1 MGPEGISRNN
11 PDRIKRL
18 KTAFS
23 GAVAACL
30 TILPSLQSAG
40 TNAPGEFYKDPAWK
54 PRALLPA
61 ADALKGD
68 FWPTSPKTKVD
79 YDDPSYDPS
88 RLSEVPPPGIHPR
101 VVMSPPDID
110 QIRAKVA
117 LGDKAPAEFRAL
129 WEREKR
135 AKSAF
140 YALVAKDDALGK
152 QLATNLVAKIRSLEP
167 KLDSIDRRPDRD
179 NIWDIEKSIAAS
191 SDTDPPSEIWSL
203 LDYDYLHL
211 WMSPEER
218 ESARR
223 VIARLTKDRISN
235 FMSMPDH
242 QMINNHQG
250 FGMEYIRLMLLIEGE
265 KGFDR
270 RVYDL
275 AAKKTRAVLDW
286 YLSEQGMCYES
297 IKGWLNTSA
306 LVAIGRRERDLLKH
320 SHLRAKMDFFRQALR
335 WEDGEWHIRDEMR
348 ASAFHVIWL
357 MHYLHPKDQADDLLY
372 AATLTSHPFLTDP
385 NAKWPGPVGVSPE
398 LLLLF
403 AGNAMSG
410 ADAKPLDW
418 NDQKRIDALNIPV
431 TWKDDIRGYVET
443 RNSWKKEDLHLGF
456 TCKQDFYYGGHEA
469 SENNRFI
476 LWKDGV
482 NWVRDSNMLAV
493 KATFLQNMLTIDG
506 KGLSYP
512 PAPGVWLGVE
522 ETAGGLAAAGDGRV
536 GYSFSKVM
544 QVHPLDFPSLQLP
557 YYAPFAEG
565 NYDQSRDMQVAFHPG
580 TIAWADGYAHTDY
593 GPWSG
598 ETRLIESYRIS
609 NPIEQAYR
617 GVFLARGEHPYVLVI
632 DDARKD
638 AGKHLFEWNITLPEN
653 VELLDAKTPAV
664 AFQSPEPQ
672 AGRED
677 DLLITRPNVLR
688 DPKTGKPVV
697 AKGDPLFL
705 VRSLWRNS
713 PYGFPVPK
721 LSHFNGSPEKP
732 FNNFSHLSIPA
743 FSESPEFRVL
753 LYPHRQGDP
762 VPETIW
768 NEDHTELTVKI
779 KGQTDIYRFGQTD
792 GGRTVFSMSRNG
804 VPVFTTK
811 ALPARPELEVHGTR
825 FNADECRTT
834 RFENE
839 IPEYR
844 FPETITL
851 NPVRPAAPACIRYT
865 LNGSDPSGD
874 SPLCEGP
881 ITISGSCELRM
892 RLFDPQW
899 PGETKESRPLTARFV
914 KLDTPKGVEE
924 MPNGSELGL
933 LARVYEKK
941 TVLWNDKGFFDA
953 SKVMLPDLDRE
964 HPILTISV
972 PDFRLPDAIPTHPIQ
987 EQAKGWY
994 RFTGWIKAPAKGDY
1008 SFTVNSCG
1016 PVHFKVAGQDVISAK
1031 GVFHQQQDLRRGE
1044 AVLGPGWH
1052 PVDLIV
1058 CDPVFWNLNTADP
1071 MPFSVTVRLDGGKE
1085 TQVAPDSLCFARE
1098 GLAFDSAPQIPSK
1111 EAKTPPSWLESG
1123 TILSS
1128 FDRTGKNH
1136 DPDYLDIE
1144 GQEPIHSEKSD
1155 AFITNLR
1162 PETVKVHSG
1171 WFLAPV
1177 TGIYE
1182 FDLPARRD
1190 ENTQLGGLR
1199 SAYQNQLR
1207 IDGEVI
1213 VQRGVPGRMPLRKVE
1228 LKAGWH
1234 PISLRFGASPST
1246 GSVIYPDGQKLKLTS
1261 SLLSRPA
1268 VVDIHPQGDEGG
1280 RSLYE
1285 IYGPTPIE
1293 FTLPEERRGEIR
1305 FTRNGKIPTAEDTL
1319 YKEPLTLDASTVL
1332 TASAFVDGKAVTA
1345 PAIVTFNLVRT
1356 PQSALLGSV
1365 DFSQWDGKAMI
1376 ISRATNCTVWIA
1388 PDSRS
1393 LPGRFGA
1400 KSLSVNRAAPD
1411 TNSNRQTLDVN
1422 VTHSAGHSGFKMTG
1436 LRMKDS
1442 ALSSGFWFKSDTA
1455 EGKLFGKEGR
1465 DAFGKAYKTVSLSLN
1480 HGKLHAEP
1488 AKIDGGTVK
1497 PGTWHHVAMTADEKS
1512 TVLYL
1517 DGEKVAE
1524 GSGCKTLT
1532 TDSFDFF
1539 SEHPSEVGKLSL
1551 FNRVLS
1557 PSDIKQ
1563 WFLSENTPSAN

>member
-1 MGPEGISRNN
+1 
-11 PDRIKRL
+11 L

-23 GAVAACL
+23 GAVAVFL
-30 TILPSLQSAG
+30 ILRSSVQCSTAG
-40 TNAPGEFYKDPAWK
+40 TDASGGYYKDPAWK

-68 FWPTSPKTKVD
+68 FWPASPTTKVD
-79 YDDPSYDPS
+79 YNDPSFDPS
-88 RLSEVPPPGIHPR
+88 RLSEVPPPGVHPR
-101 VVMSPPDID
+101 VLMSPSDIEL
-110 QIRAKVA
+110 IRTKVA
-117 LGDKAPAEFRAL
+117 LGEKAPAEFRAM

-135 AKSAF
+135 ARGAF
-140 YALVAKDDALGK
+140 YALVADDEALGK
-152 QLATNLVAKIRSLEP
+152 ALAANLVARIRSLEP
-167 KLDSIDRRPDRD
+167 KLDVIDRRPDRD
-179 NIWDIEKSIAAS
+179 NIWDLEKSIAAS
-191 SDTDPPSEIWSL
+191 SDPNPPSEIWSL
-203 LDYDYLHL
+203 LDYDYLHR
-211 WMSPEER
+211 WMTPEER
-218 ESARR
+218 ELARS
-223 VIARLTKDRISN
+223 VIAKLTRDRISN

-242 QMINNHQG
+242 QLINNHQG

-270 RVYDL
+270 RVYEL
-275 AAKKTRAVLDW
+275 AAGKTRAMLDW

-320 SHLRAKMDFFRQALR
+320 SHLRAKLDFFRQALR
-335 WEDGEWHIRDEMR
+335 WEDGAWHIRDEMR
-348 ASAFHVIWL
+348 ASAFHVIWM

-372 AATLTSHPFLTDP
+372 AATLTSHPFLTDSH
-385 NAKWPGPVGVSPE
+385 ARWPGPVGVSPE

-403 AGNAMSG
+403 AGNAMTG
-410 ADAKPLDW
+410 PDGKALDW
-418 NDQKRIDALNIPV
+418 NDQKRIDELHIPI
-431 TWKDDIRGYVET
+431 TWKDDVRGYVET

-512 PAPGVWLGVE
+512 PAPGVWLGAVE
-522 ETAGGLAAAGDGRV
+522 TPGGLAAAGDGRV

-580 TIAWADGYAHTDY
+580 TVAWADGYAHTDY

-609 NPIEQAYR
+609 NPVEQAYR
-617 GVFLARGEHPYVLVI
+617 TVFLARGEHPYVLVI

-638 AGKHLFEWNITLPEN
+638 ADKHLFEWNITLPEN

-677 DLLITRPNVLR
+677 DLLITRPNVSR
-688 DPKTGKPVV
+688 DPKTGNPVV

-721 LSHFNGSPEKP
+721 LSHFNGSPENP

-753 LYPHRQGDP
+753 LYPHKQGDP
-762 VPETIW
+762 VPETVW

-779 KGQTDIYRFGQTD
+779 NGQTDLYRFGKTD

-804 VPVFTTK
+804 ALVFTSK
-811 ALPARPELEVHGTR
+811 ARPARPEIEVHGTR
-825 FNADECRTT
+825 FNADESRTT
-834 RFENE
+834 RFENK

-844 FPETITL
+844 FPETITV

-865 LNGSDPSGD
+865 LDGSDPSGD

-881 ITISGSCELRM
+881 LTISRSGELRM
-892 RLFDPQW
+892 RLFDPRW
-899 PGETKESRPLTARFV
+899 PGETKESGTLTTRFV
-914 KLDTPKGVEE
+914 KLDARNGGED
-924 MPNGSELGL
+924 MPEGSEPGL

-941 TVLWNDKGFFDA
+941 TVIWNDKGFFDA
-953 SKVMLPDLDRE
+953 SKVMLPNLDLE
-964 HPILTISV
+964 KPVLTTSV
-972 PDFRLPDAIPTHPIQ
+972 PDFRLPYAAPTHRMQ

-994 RFTGWIKAPAKGDY
+994 RFTGWFKAPSKGVY
-1008 SFTVNSCG
+1008 GFTVNSCG
-1016 PVHFKVAGQDVISAK
+1016 PVLFRLAGQEVISAK

-1058 CDPVFWNLNTADP
+1058 CDPVFWNLNTAGT
-1071 MPFSVTVRLDGGKE
+1071 MPFGVTVKLDDGKDLPVD
-1085 TQVAPDSLCFARE
+1085 TRALCFARE
-1098 GLAFDSAPQIPSK
+1098 GSSLASPPEIPTK
-1111 EAKTPPSWLESG
+1111 ESGTPPSWLEPG
-1123 TILSS
+1123 TILSA

-1136 DPDYLDIE
+1136 HPDYLDIE
-1144 GQEPIHSEKSD
+1144 EQEPLRSGKAD
-1155 AFITNLR
+1155 AFEINLR
-1162 PETVKVHSG
+1162 PETVKSHDG
-1171 WFLAPV
+1171 WFRAPF
-1177 TGIYE
+1177 TGIYT
-1182 FDLPARRD
+1182 FDLPARRT
-1190 ENTQLGGLR
+1190 ENTSLGGLR

-1213 VQRGVPGRMPLRKVE
+1213 VQHGVPGRMPLGKVL
-1228 LKAGWH
+1228 LKEGWH
-1234 PISLRFGASPST
+1234 QVSLRLGASPGT
-1246 GSVIYPDGQKLKLTS
+1246 GSVTYLDGQKLPLTAS
-1261 SLLSRPA
+1261 ALSRPTL
-1268 VVDIHPQGDEGG
+1268 VDIHPQGVQGG
-1280 RSLYE
+1280 RSLHE
-1285 IYGPTPIE
+1285 IYGPTTVE
-1293 FTLPEERRGEIR
+1293 LNLPGERRGEIR
-1305 FTRNGKIPTAEDTL
+1305 FTRDGKIPTAKGEL
-1319 YKEPLTLDASTVL
+1319 YDQPIVIASSVDL
-1332 TASAFVDGKAVTA
+1332 TACAFVDGKAVTS
-1345 PAIVTFNLVRT
+1345 PARVTFRLVHV
-1356 PQSALLGSV
+1356 PEADLMGSA
-1365 DFSQWDGKAMI
+1365 DFSHWDGKAAVT
-1376 ISRATNCTVWIA
+1376 SPVTNCNVWIS
-1388 PDSRS
+1388 PDARS
-1393 LPGRFGA
+1393 VPGRAGA
-1400 KSLSVNRAAPD
+1400 NAISVNRTAADEKGKPR
-1411 TNSNRQTLDVN
+1411 SLDVN
-1422 VTHSAGHSGFKMTG
+1422 VTRSSGHPGFKMTG
-1436 LRMKDS
+1436 LRMKDNS
-1442 ALSSGFWFKSDTA
+1442 LTAGLWVRSDTA
-1455 EGKLFGKEGR
+1455 NGKLFGKDGYN
-1465 DAFGKAYKTVSLSLN
+1465 AFGKSYKTVSCSLN
-1480 HGKLHAEP
+1480 HGQLVAHP
-1488 AKIDGGTVK
+1488 ARIGGGKIN
-1497 PGTWHHVAMTADEKS
+1497 PGTWHHIVLTVDEKA
-1512 TVLYL
+1512 TILYL
-1517 DGEKVAE
+1517 DGNKVAE
-1524 GSGCKTLT
+1524 GEGCKTLN
-1532 TDSFDFF
+1532 TDSFDFLTD
-1539 SEHPSEVGKLSL
+1539 HPADVSRVSL

-1557 PSDIKQ
+1557 PVDIKQ
-1563 WFLSENTPSAN
+1563 WFLSENTPPAN

>member
-1 MGPEGISRNN
+1 M
-11 PDRIKRL
+11 
-18 KTAFS
+18 KTFAS
-23 GAVAACL
+23 GTLAACL
-30 TILPSLQSAG
+30 PVLLALRVAAG
-40 TNAPGEFYKDPAWK
+40 ETNAPQGYYRDPAWK

-68 FWPTSPKTKVD
+68 FWPASPKTKVD
-79 YDDPSYDPS
+79 YDDPSFDPS
-88 RLSEVPPPGIHPR
+88 RLSEVPPPGVHPR
-101 VVMSPPDID
+101 VLVSPSDIEL
-110 QIRAKVA
+110 IRAKVA
-117 LGDKAPAEFRAL
+117 SGDKAPAEFRAM

-135 AKSAF
+135 AKSPF
-140 YALVAKDDALGK
+140 YALVADDDALGK
-152 QLATNLVAKIRSLEP
+152 ELAANIVTKIRSLEP

-179 NIWDIEKSIAAS
+179 NIWNVEKSIAAS
-191 SDTDPPSEIWSL
+191 SDPNPPSEIWSL
-203 LDYDYLHL
+203 LDYDYLHR

-218 ESARR
+218 ERARR

-270 RVYDL
+270 RVYEL
-275 AAKKTRAVLDW
+275 AARKTRAVLDW

-385 NAKWPGPVGVSPE
+385 NARWPGPVGVSPE

-403 AGNAMSG
+403 AGNAMTG
-410 ADAKPLDW
+410 PDGKTLDW
-418 NDQKRIDALNIPV
+418 SDQKRIDALNIPV
-431 TWKDDIRGYVET
+431 TWKDDVRGYVET
-443 RNSWKKEDLHLGF
+443 RNSWRKEDLHLGF

-512 PAPGVWLGVE
+512 PAPGFWLGVE
-522 ETAGGLAAAGDGRV
+522 ETPGGLAAAGDGRV

-580 TIAWADGYAHTDY
+580 TVAWADGYAHTDY

-598 ETRLIESYRIS
+598 ETRLIESYRIA
-609 NPIEQAYR
+609 NPVEQAYR
-617 GVFLARGEHPYVLVI
+617 GVFLARGEHPYVLVV

-638 AGKHLFEWNITLPEN
+638 GGKHLFEWNITLPEN

-672 AGRED
+672 SGRED
-677 DLLITRPNVLR
+677 DLLITRPNAPR

-762 VPETIW
+762 VPETVW
-768 NEDHTELTVKI
+768 NDDHSELTVRF
-779 KGQTDIYRFGQTD
+779 KGQTDLYRFGKTD
-792 GGRTVFSMSRNG
+792 GGRTVFSMTRNG

-811 ALPARPELEVHGTR
+811 ARPERPELEVHGTR
-825 FNADECRTT
+825 FNADERRTT

-839 IPEYR
+839 VPEYR
-844 FPETITL
+844 FHETITVD
-851 NPVRPAAPACIRYT
+851 PVRPAAPAFVRYT
-865 LNGSDPSGD
+865 LDGSDPSGD

-881 ITISGSCELRM
+881 ITISRSCELRM
-892 RLFDPQW
+892 RLFDPRW

-914 KLDTPKGVEE
+914 KLAPPKGVGETPKG
-924 MPNGSELGL
+924 SEPGL

-964 HPILTISV
+964 TPILTTSV
-972 PDFRLPDAIPTHPIQ
+972 PDFRLPYAAPTHPMQ

-994 RFTGWIKAPAKGDY
+994 RFTGWFKAPAKGVY
-1008 SFTVNSCG
+1008 GFTVNSCG
-1016 PVHFKVAGQDVISAK
+1016 PVLFRVAGQDVISAK

-1071 MPFSVTVRLDGGKE
+1071 MPFGVTVKLENGKDAP
-1085 TQVAPDSLCFARE
+1085 VAPDALCFARE
-1098 GLAFDSAPQIPSK
+1098 GFSLAPPPDIPRK
-1111 EAKTPPSWLESG
+1111 EPGTPPAWLEPG
-1123 TILSS
+1123 TILSA

-1144 GQEPIHSEKSD
+1144 GQKPLRSGKAD
-1155 AFITNLR
+1155 AFETNLR
-1162 PETVKVHSG
+1162 PETVKSHDG
-1171 WFLAPV
+1171 WFHAPV
-1177 TGIYE
+1177 SGIYA
-1182 FDLPARRD
+1182 FDLPARRA
-1190 ENTQLGGLR
+1190 ENTTLGGLR

-1213 VQRGVPGRMPLRKVE
+1213 VQRGVPERMPLGTVI
-1228 LKAGWH
+1228 LKEGWH
-1234 PISLRFGASPST
+1234 PISIRMGASPGT
-1246 GSVIYPDGQKLKLTS
+1246 GSVTYPDGQKLPLTA

-1268 VVDIHPQGDEGG
+1268 LVGMHPQGVEGG

-1285 IYGPTPIE
+1285 IYGPTPVE
-1293 FTLPEERRGEIR
+1293 FTLPGGRQGEIR
-1305 FTRNGKIPTAEDTL
+1305 FTRDGKTPTAKDEL
-1319 YKEPLTLDASTVL
+1319 YVQPVVIGSSTVL
-1332 TASAFVDGKAVTA
+1332 TARAFVDGKAVTA
-1345 PAIVTFNLVRT
+1345 PATVTFSLVHE
-1356 PQSALLGSV
+1356 PEADLMGAA
-1365 DFSQWDGKAMI
+1365 DFSGWDGKAVVA
-1376 ISRATNCTVWIA
+1376 SPVTNCAVWIA
-1388 PDSRS
+1388 PEARS
-1393 LPGRFGA
+1393 VPGRSGGNA
-1400 KSLSVNRAAPD
+1400 ISVNGTSAPEKGK
-1411 TNSNRQTLDVN
+1411 SRGLDVN
-1422 VTHSAGHSGFKMTG
+1422 VTHSSGHPGFKLTG
-1436 LRMKDS
+1436 FRMKDN
-1442 ALSSGFWFKSDTA
+1442 ALTVGLWFKSDTA
-1455 EGKLFGKEGR
+1455 EGKLFGKEGYN
-1465 DAFGKAYKTVSLSLN
+1465 AFGKSYKTVSCSLN
-1480 HGKLHAEP
+1480 RGQLHAAP
-1488 AKIDGGTVK
+1488 ARIGGGKISL
-1497 PGTWHHVAMTADEKS
+1497 GTWHHVVLTADEKA

-1524 GSGCKTLT
+1524 GDGCKTLN
-1532 TDSFDFF
+1532 TDSFDFLTD
-1539 SEHPSEVGKLSL
+1539 HPAEVGKVSL

-1557 PSDIKQ
+1557 PLDISQ
-1563 WFLSENTPSAN
+1563 WFDWENTHPTN

>member
-1 MGPEGISRNN
+1 MITA
-11 PDRIKRL
+11 RL
-18 KTAFS
+18 C
-23 GAVAACL
+23 AVVACL
-30 TILPSLQSAG
+30 HLLAAPKFIAQT
-40 TNAPGEFYKDPAWK
+40 TNSSDEYYKDTSWK

-68 FWPTSPKTKVD
+68 FWPASPKTKVD
-79 YDDPSYDPS
+79 YDDPSFDPS
-88 RLSEVPPPGIHPR
+88 RLSEVPAPGVHPR
-101 VVMSPPDID
+101 VLVTPSDIEL
-110 QIRAKVA
+110 IRTKVA
-117 LGDKAPAEFRAL
+117 LGERAPAEFRAL
-129 WEREKR
+129 WEREKK

-140 YALVAKDDALGK
+140 YALVSKDDALGRE
-152 QLATNLVAKIRSLEP
+152 LATNLVSKIRSLEP
-167 KLDSIDRRPDRD
+167 KLDSIDSRPDHD
-179 NIWDIEKSIAAS
+179 NIWDVEKSIAAS
-191 SDTDPPSEIWSL
+191 SDPNPPSEIWSL
-203 LDYDYLHL
+203 LDYDYLHG

-235 FMSMPDH
+235 FMTMPDH

-265 KGFDR
+265 KGFDK

-275 AAKKTRAVLDW
+275 AARKTRAVLDW

-385 NAKWPGPVGVSPE
+385 DAKWPNPVGISPE

-403 AGNAMSG
+403 AGNAMTG
-410 ADAKPLDW
+410 PDGKPLNW
-418 NDQKRIDALNIPV
+418 NDQKLIDALNIPI
-431 TWKDDIRGYVET
+431 TWKDDARGYVET

-456 TCKQDFYYGGHEA
+456 TCKQDFFYGGHEA

-522 ETAGGLAAAGDGRV
+522 ESPGGLVAAGDGKV

-544 QVHPLDFPSLQLP
+544 QVHPLDFPSLKLP

-598 ETRLIESYRIS
+598 ETRLIESYRIA
-609 NPIEQAYR
+609 NPMEEAYR
-617 GVFLARGEHPYVLVI
+617 SVFLARGEYPYVLVI

-638 AGKHLFEWNITLPEN
+638 EGKHLFEWNITLPEN

-677 DLLITRPNVLR
+677 DLLISRPDPPR
-688 DPKTGKPVV
+688 DPKTGKPIV

-762 VPETIW
+762 IPETNW
-768 NEDHTELTVKI
+768 NEDHTELTVRI
-779 KGQTDIYRFGQTD
+779 KGQTDLYRFGKTD
-792 GGRTVFSMSRNG
+792 GGRTIFSMTRNG
-804 VPVFTTK
+804 APVFTTS
-811 ALPARPELEVHGTR
+811 ARPARPELEVHGSR
-825 FNADECRTT
+825 FNADKHRTT
-834 RFENE
+834 RIENQ
-839 IPEYR
+839 IPEFR
-844 FPETITL
+844 FPETITVDL
-851 NPVRPAAPACIRYT
+851 VRPAAPACIHYT
-865 LNGSDPSGD
+865 LDGSDPSCD
-874 SPLCEGP
+874 SPLCHGP
-881 ITISGSCELRM
+881 ITISKNCELRASI
-892 RLFDPQW
+892 FDPLW
-899 PGETKESRPLTARFV
+899 PGKTKEGRPIQARFV
-914 KLDTPKGVEE
+914 KIDSPKGLEE
-924 MPNGSELGL
+924 APKGSQSGL

-953 SKVMLPDLDRE
+953 SKVMLPDLDHE
-964 HPILTISV
+964 KPILATSV
-972 PDFRLPDAIPTHPIQ
+972 PDFRLPHASPTHPLK

-994 RFTGWIKAPAKGDY
+994 RFTGWFMASSKGVY
-1008 SFTVNSCG
+1008 GFTVNSCG
-1016 PVHFKVAGQDVISAK
+1016 PVLLTVAGQEVISAK
-1031 GVFHQQQDLRRGE
+1031 GVFHQQQDLRKGE
-1044 AVLGPGWH
+1044 AVLGIGWH
-1052 PVDLIV
+1052 PLDLIV
-1058 CDPVFWNLNTADP
+1058 CDPVFWNLNTVDP
-1071 MPFSVTVRLDGGKE
+1071 MPFGVTVKLDDGKDLP
-1085 TQVAPDSLCFARE
+1085 VPPDALCFA
-1098 GLAFDSAPQIPSK
+1098 GDGVPLVPPPKIPHK
-1111 EAKTPPSWLESG
+1111 EPETPPVWLEPG
-1123 TILSS
+1123 TILNT

-1136 DPDYLDIE
+1136 DPDYLDID
-1144 GQEPIHSEKSD
+1144 GQKPLRSAKADFFE
-1155 AFITNLR
+1155 TNLR
-1162 PETVKVHSG
+1162 PETVKSHDA
-1171 WFLAPV
+1171 WFHAPV

-1182 FDLPARRD
+1182 FDLPARRA
-1190 ENTQLGGLR
+1190 ENTTLGGLR

-1207 IDGEVI
+1207 VDGDVI
-1213 VQRGVPGRMPLRKVE
+1213 VQRGIPGRMPLRKVE
-1228 LKAGWH
+1228 LKEGWH
-1234 PISLRFGASPST
+1234 SIILRFGASPGT
-1246 GSVIYPDGQKLKLTS
+1246 GSVTFPDSQKLPLTA
-1261 SLLSRPA
+1261 SLLSRPTL
-1268 VVDIHPQGDEGG
+1268 VDIHPQNVDGG
-1280 RSLYE
+1280 QSLYE
-1285 IYGPTPIE
+1285 IYGPTPVK
-1293 FTLPEERRGEIR
+1293 FTLPEGRHAEIR
-1305 FTRNGKIPTAEDTL
+1305 FTRDGKIPTTKDEL
-1319 YKEPLTLDASTVL
+1319 YTQPVVIRSSTVF
-1332 TASAFVDGKAVTA
+1332 TACAFVDGKAVTE
-1345 PAIVTFNLVRT
+1345 PASVTFNLVHV
-1356 PQSALLGSV
+1356 PESALLGSA
-1365 DFSQWDGKAMI
+1365 DFSQWDGKAI
-1376 ISRATNCTVWIA
+1376 VTSPNTNCAVWIA

-1393 LPGRFGA
+1393 VPGRFGGNA
-1400 KSLSVNRAAPD
+1400 ILINKTASDEKGKPKA
-1411 TNSNRQTLDVN
+1411 LDVN
-1422 VTHSAGHSGFKMTG
+1422 VTHSSGHPGFKLSGIQMKENALTVG
-1436 LRMKDS
+1436 LWIR
-1442 ALSSGFWFKSDTA
+1442 SDTA
-1455 EGKLFGKEGR
+1455 DGKLFGKEGR
-1465 DAFGKAYKTVSLSLN
+1465 DAFGKSYKTISFSLN
-1480 HGKLHAEP
+1480 HGQLHAEP
-1488 AKIDGGTVK
+1488 AKINGGTIA
-1497 PGTWHHVAMTADEKS
+1497 PGTWHHIVLTADEKAS
-1512 TVLYL
+1512 VIYL
-1517 DGEKVAE
+1517 DGMKVTE
-1524 GSGCKTLT
+1524 GEGCKTLAS
-1532 TDSFDFF
+1532 DSFDFL
-1539 SEHPSEVGKLSL
+1539 SDHPSQVEKVAL

-1557 PSDIKQ
+1557 PSDVKH
-1563 WFLSENTPSAN
+1563 WFLWESNPAKNNSLEP

>member
-1 MGPEGISRNN
+1 M
-11 PDRIKRL
+11 L
-18 KTAFS
+18 
-23 GAVAACL
+23 AACL
-30 TILPSLQSAG
+30 PILLSLRLIAG
-40 TNAPGEFYKDPAWK
+40 ETNANEAYYQDPAWK

-61 ADALKGD
+61 ADALKGN
-68 FWPTSPKTKVD
+68 FWPASPKTKVD
-79 YDDPSYDPS
+79 YDDSSFDPS
-88 RLSEVPPPGIHPR
+88 RLSDVPPPGVHPR
-101 VVMSPPDID
+101 VLMNPSDLD

-117 LGDKAPAEFRAL
+117 LTDKGPAEFRAL

-140 YALVAKDDALGK
+140 YALVAEDDALGK
-152 QLATNLVAKIRSLEP
+152 QLAANLVAKIRSLEP

-179 NIWDIEKSIAAS
+179 NIWDVEKSIAAS
-191 SDTDPPSEIWSL
+191 SDPDPPSEIWSL
-203 LDYDYLHL
+203 LDYDYLHR
-211 WMSPEER
+211 WMSREER

-223 VIARLTKDRISN
+223 VIERLTKDRISN

-335 WEDGEWHIRDEMR
+335 WENGEWHIRDEMR

-357 MHYLHPKDQADDLLY
+357 MHYLHPKDRADDLLY
-372 AATLTSHPFLTDP
+372 SASLTTHPFLTDP
-385 NAKWPGPVGVSPE
+385 NAKWPGPVGISPE

-403 AGNAMSG
+403 AGNAMTGSDG
-410 ADAKPLDW
+410 KPLDW
-418 NDQKRIDALNIPV
+418 NDQRNIDALNTPI
-431 TWKDDIRGYVET
+431 TWKDDVRGYVET
-443 RNSWKKEDLHLGF
+443 RNSWRKEDLHLGF
-456 TCKQDFYYGGHEA
+456 TCKQDFFYGGHEA

-522 ETAGGLAAAGDGRV
+522 ETPGGLAAAGDGRI
-536 GYSFSKVM
+536 GYSFAKVM

-580 TIAWADGYAHTDY
+580 TVAWADGYAHTDY

-598 ETRLIESYRIS
+598 ETRLVESYRNA
-609 NPIEQAYR
+609 NPVEQAYR
-617 GVFLARGEHPYVLVI
+617 TVFLARGEHPYVLVI

-638 AGKHLFEWNITLPEN
+638 GGKHLFEWNITLPEN
-653 VELLDAKTPAV
+653 VELMDAKTPAV

-672 AGRED
+672 PGRED
-677 DLLITRPNVLR
+677 DLLITRPDATR
-688 DPKTGKPVV
+688 DAKTGKPIV

-732 FNNFSHLSIPA
+732 FNNFSQLSIPA
-743 FSESPEFRVL
+743 LSESPEFRVL

-762 VPETIW
+762 VPETAW
-768 NEDHTELTVKI
+768 NDDRSELTVKI
-779 KGQTDIYRFGQTD
+779 KGRTDLYRFGKTD
-792 GGRTVFSMSRNG
+792 GGRTVFSMTRNG
-804 VPVFTTK
+804 DPVFTTD
-811 ALPARPELEVHGTR
+811 ALPARPELDVHRVR
-825 FNADECRTT
+825 FNADDRRNT
-834 RFENE
+834 RFEKQ

-844 FPETITL
+844 FAETITAD
-851 NPVRPAAPACIRYT
+851 PVRSPAPACIRYT
-865 LNGSDPSGD
+865 LDGSDPMET

-881 ITISGSCELRM
+881 ITISQSCELRL
-892 RLFDPQW
+892 RLFDPLW
-899 PGETKESRPLTARFV
+899 PGKTKQSKPLAARFV
-914 KLDTPKGVEE
+914 KSEAPEGTANSPKR
-924 MPNGSELGL
+924 SEPGL
-933 LARVYEKK
+933 LARIYEKK
-941 TVLWNDKGFFDA
+941 TVLWNDGGFFDA

-964 HPILTISV
+964 HPILTTCV
-972 PDFRLPDAIPTHPIQ
+972 PDFRLPDVTPTHSMQ

-994 RFTGWIKAPAKGDY
+994 RFTGWFKAPAKGVY
-1008 SFTVNSCG
+1008 AFTVNSCG
-1016 PVHFKVAGQDVISAK
+1016 PVLFRVAGQDVISAK

-1044 AVLGPGWH
+1044 AVLAPGWH
-1052 PVDLIV
+1052 PVDLTV

-1071 MPFSVTVRLDGGKE
+1071 MPFGVTVRLDAGKE
-1085 TQVAPDSLCFARE
+1085 TTIAPDSLCFARE
-1098 GLAFDSAPQIPSK
+1098 GRTLDSAPRIPSK
-1111 EAKTPPSWLESG
+1111 EAKAPPSWLESG
-1123 TILSS
+1123 TILSI

-1136 DPDYLDIE
+1136 DPDYLDTE
-1144 GQEPIHSEKSD
+1144 EQEPIRSEKSD
-1155 AFITNLR
+1155 AFFTNLR
-1162 PETVKVHSG
+1162 PETVKVHNG
-1171 WFLAPV
+1171 WFHAPV
-1177 TGIYE
+1177 AGIYE
-1182 FDLPARRD
+1182 FDLPARRA

-1234 PISLRFGASPST
+1234 PISIRFGASPGT
-1246 GSVIYPDGQKLKLTS
+1246 GSVIYPDGQKLNLTS

-1268 VVDIHPQGDEGG
+1268 VVDIHPQGTEGR

-1285 IYGPTPIE
+1285 IYGPTPVE
-1293 FTLPEERRGEIR
+1293 FTLPEGRRGEIR
-1305 FTRNGKIPTAEDTL
+1305 FTRNGKIPTATDEL
-1319 YKEPLTLDASTVL
+1319 YSGPVVIAST
-1332 TASAFVDGKAVTA
+1332 TTIKAGAFVDGKPFTA
-1345 PAIVTFNLVRT
+1345 PTTVTLRLVHV
-1356 PQSALLGSV
+1356 PEADLLGSA
-1365 DFSQWDGKAMI
+1365 DFSDWDGKRAP
-1376 ISRATNCTVWIA
+1376 ISPAPNCSVWVS
-1388 PDSRS
+1388 PDSRPV
-1393 LPGRFGA
+1393 LALAGNRHA
-1400 KSLSVNRAAPD
+1400 LSANGSAGEENGKR
-1411 TNSNRQTLDVN
+1411 RTLDVN
-1422 VTHSAGHSGFKMTG
+1422 VTHSSGHPAFKLTG
-1436 LRMKDS
+1436 LRMRDN
-1442 ALSSGFWFKSDTA
+1442 ALTAGLWIKSDTA
-1455 EGKLFGKEGR
+1455 NGKLFGKEGYN
-1465 DAFGKAYKTVSLSLN
+1465 AFGKSYKTVSCSLN
-1480 HGKLHAEP
+1480 HGELRAEP
-1488 AKIDGGTVK
+1488 ARIGGGKII
-1497 PGTWHHVAMTADEKS
+1497 PGTWHHVVLTADERS
-1512 TVLYL
+1512 TSLYL
-1517 DGEKVAE
+1517 DGEKVGE
-1524 GSGCKTLT
+1524 GAGCKTLA
-1532 TDSFDFF
+1532 TDSFDFL
-1539 SEHPSEVGKLSL
+1539 SDHPAQILKVSL

-1557 PSDIKQ
+1557 PSDIRQ
-1563 WFLSENTPSAN
+1563 WFHSENTPASN